1 MQVSKGSMN
10 LQRYMHIDSL
20 LTTLFNEPFSIDHLE
35 LQKIKDLTE
44 ANGDVAFIDAVKHL
58 YYPGHLDYLL

>member
-1 MQVSKGSMN
+1 
-10 LQRYMHIDSL
+10 LTRFL
-20 LTTLFNEPFSIDHLE
+20 LDLFFISFVLLE

-58 YYPGHLDYLL
+58 YTPGYLDYLL